1 MKIPIKLLL
10 PSPHGDS
17 LLIEPK
23 RTKVY
28 FKIKCDGDGFIV
40 CTSKERL
47 KEIFM
52 LSDTKTIPAIR
63 KCPKKL
69 GMRFRR

>member
-10 PSPHGDS
+10 PAGNGDS

-23 RTKVY
+23 RNVVH
-28 FKIKCDGDGFIV
+28 FIV
-40 CTSKERL
+40 NCDRTGFVVSVDKWKL

-52 LSDTKTIPAIR
+52 ASDSQTMKAKR
-63 KCPKKL
+63 KAPKKL
-69 GMRFRR
+69 GMRFRK